1 LLIIVYPIYIRGYI
15 LYIGLLIVKEE
26 VLRLNTDE
34 LRRRKDKGP
43 YYELNLDDKRQIYD
57 KMPYVRD
64 INLCNRESIRYV
76 SGNIVK
82 LYQYNVAHIKVITN

>member
-1 LLIIVYPIYIRGYI
+1 M
-15 LYIGLLIVKEE
+15 
-26 VLRLNTDE
+26 NTEE

-43 YYELNLDDKRQIYD
+43 YYELTLNEIGHIYD

-64 INLCNRESIRYV
+64 INLCNNESIKYV

-82 LYQYNVAHIKVITN
+82 YYRYNMIQMKEISN

>member
-1 LLIIVYPIYIRGYI
+1 M
-15 LYIGLLIVKEE
+15 
-26 VLRLNTDE
+26 NTEE

-43 YYELNLDDKRQIYD
+43 YYELSLNDKGHIYD

-64 INLCNRESIRYV
+64 INLCNSESIRYI

-82 LYQYNVAHIKVITN
+82 FYRYNVAHIKEIAN